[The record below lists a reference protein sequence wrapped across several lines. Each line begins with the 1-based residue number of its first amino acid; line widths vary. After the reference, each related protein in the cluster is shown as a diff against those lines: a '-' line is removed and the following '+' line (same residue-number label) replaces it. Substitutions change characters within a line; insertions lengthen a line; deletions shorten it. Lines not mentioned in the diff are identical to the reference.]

1 MEKIKVMI
9 VDDHPLFRQ
18 GLRQVLEKEEDLG
31 VAAEAADG
39 LEALRVAEEIQPDVI
54 LMDINLPSMN
64 GLQVTRELKGTMPKT
79 AVIMLTAYHDEEQL
93 IHTMRAGAAAYFPK
107 EVTPQRLVWAIRE
120 VSQGRYVIGEES
132 LRERELA
139 AWLMEQLQ
147 RLAVVGIPE
156 EENQFTPLSPREME
170 ILQHAARGESNK
182 EIARALGISQQTV
195 KNHISSI
202 LRKLGARDR
211 TEAAVYA
218 LRHGWIRLQD
228 TGRSLGIPVGEEG

>member
-9 VDDHPLFRQ
+9 VDDHPFFRQ

-39 LEALRVAEEIQPDVI
+39 LEALQVAEEIQPDVI

-120 VSQGRYVIGEES
+120 VSQGRYVIEKKS
-132 LRERELA
+132 LTEREFA
-139 AWLMEQLQ
+139 AWLMEQLE

-156 EENQFTPLSPREME
+156 ENQLTPLSPREME
-170 ILQHAARGESNK
+170 ILQHAAQGESNK
-182 EIARALGISQQTV
+182 EIARTLGISQQTV
-195 KNHISSI
+195 KNHFSSI
-202 LRKLGARDR
+202 LRKLRARDR

-228 TGRSLGIPVGEEG
+228 TGRSLGIPEGEEE